1 MKSIGQMLEQCDGL
15 RDTKDISHWEN
26 TFLTDM
32 LERYLLAK
40 KSTSEFSDKQVEII
54 HRIYNEHFA

>member
-1 MKSIGQMLEQCDGL
+1 MKSIGKMLEQCDGL
-15 RDTKDISHWEN
+15 RDTKDISQWEN

-40 KSTSEFSDKQVEII
+40 KSTSSFSGKQVEAIEQ
-54 HRIYNEHFA
+54 IYNKHFA